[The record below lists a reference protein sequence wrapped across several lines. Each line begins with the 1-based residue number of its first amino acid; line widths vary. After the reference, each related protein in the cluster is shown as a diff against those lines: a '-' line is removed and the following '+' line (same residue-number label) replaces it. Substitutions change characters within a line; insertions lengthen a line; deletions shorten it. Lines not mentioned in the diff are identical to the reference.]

1 MKNTSLI
8 IPFFDEYKELQLLLD
23 SIPDWSLFPNEIIV
37 INTSNFDKNLII
49 ENSKLVLDT
58 RNHFKD
64 FNSSKLHKI

>member
-37 INTSNFDKNLII
+37 VNTSNFDMVRK
-49 ENSKLVLDT
+49 
-58 RNHFKD
+58 RC
-64 FNSSKLHKI
+64 